1 MINNLGFRSG
11 TSDFGGKRSV
21 IFRTFSASRI
31 CRGDPLIDKEAHVS
45 AGPGSSVERRPS
57 AKIVN
62 SSEVCMFL
70 TNSNRGLQMIFLVGI
85 VIMRKCFCF

>member
-1 MINNLGFRSG
+1 MVFRSG

-21 IFRTFSASRI
+21 ISRTLSASRI
-31 CRGDPLIDKEAHVS
+31 CRGDPLVDKEAHVPV
-45 AGPGSSVERRPS
+45 GQGSSVEKRPS

-70 TNSNRGLQMIFLVGI
+70 TNFNCGLEMIFLL
-85 VIMRKCFCF
+85 MF